1 MNGRRV
7 LYALRYLALVTVLSI
22 YFGLGPF
29 GYAGFFILSLFPAK
43 DRDRRAR
50 FLQGVMRRAFR
61 LYHGTVRA
69 LRLIHYDPD
78 TLRGSLPK
86 EPSIIV
92 ANHPTLTDVTA
103 LIAAIPNL
111 TTVVKAPLYR
121 TRWARPLLHDAA
133 HFEGDDGRLSSL
145 AAMLEAAEDRLARGY
160 HVLIFPEGTRSPKD
174 GLHRFGRAAFELA
187 ARTGAPITPLVIRC
201 EPRWLIREAPLLKLP
216 ARTPALTIRA
226 LEPVNPQG
234 IPSRKLRDMV
244 QALIYSEL
252 FDEKPSSAS
261 ASPSEGYARINR
273 ISPEEAH
280 R

>member
-1 MNGRRV
+1 MNGCR
-7 LYALRYLALVTVLSI
+7 LFYALRYLALLIVLAI
-22 YFGLGPF
+22 YFALGPF
-29 GYAGFFILSLFPAK
+29 GYAGFFILSLFPGR

-50 FLQGVMRRAFR
+50 LLQTIMRRAFR
-61 LYHGTVRA
+61 LYHAVVRH

-78 TLRGSLPK
+78 SLRASLPK
-86 EPSIIV
+86 EPSILV

-103 LIAAIPNL
+103 LIASIPNL
-111 TTVVKAPLYR
+111 TTVVKAPLFR
-121 TRWARPLLHDAA
+121 ARWARPLLHDAA

-145 AAMLEAAEDRLARGY
+145 ERMLDDAEDRLKRGY

-187 ARTGAPITPLVIRC
+187 TRTGAPITPLVIRC

-216 ARTPALTIRA
+216 ARTPKLTIQA
-226 LEPVNPQG
+226 LEPVYPTG
-234 IPSRKLRDMV
+234 ITSRKLRDMV

-252 FDEKPSSAS
+252 FEKEPLSKSS
-261 ASPSEGYARINR
+261 SPAEGYARINR